1 MGKGPEVGPF
11 GFARRFRKVQ
21 VTVMAWPTTA
31 CNASFYES
39 KIPSPYSSEQD
50 ATWSRA
56 LLQLRSHFLT
66 LPLSCQPHFAILQNG
81 KHSSFSGHLHFFSLL
96 PMTPTYQ
103 IFSQLTPSFHVS
115 FC

>member
-39 KIPSPYSSEQD
+39 KIPSPYSSE
-50 ATWSRA
+50 
-56 LLQLRSHFLT
+56 
-66 LPLSCQPHFAILQNG
+66 
-81 KHSSFSGHLHFFSLL
+81 
-96 PMTPTYQ
+96 
-103 IFSQLTPSFHVS
+103 
-115 FC
+115 